1 MSLFPCPRCNA
12 PITEDEYI
20 GANFQISPPSQFYHC
35 KNCGEIIKKPI
46 EKKVKA

>member
-1 MSLFPCPRCNA
+1 MRSFFSCPKCNT
-12 PITEDEYI
+12 PVTEDEYI
-20 GANFQISPPSQFYHC
+20 GANFQINVRFYHC